1 MITSI
6 IELFE
11 KNQLKDK
18 FPTYQDQLS
27 LGMKSQVDP
36 WLAST
41 LDIYH
46 I

>member
-36 WLAST
+36 
-41 LDIYH
+41 
-46 I
+46 